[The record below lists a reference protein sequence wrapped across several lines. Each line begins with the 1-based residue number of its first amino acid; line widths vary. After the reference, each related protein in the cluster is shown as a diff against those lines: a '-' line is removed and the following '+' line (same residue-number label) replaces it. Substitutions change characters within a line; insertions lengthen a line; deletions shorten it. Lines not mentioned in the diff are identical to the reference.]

1 MNIPFLSLHDVTAKY
16 KDEIH
21 EAVKRVVDSGWYLQG
36 KENEQFEK
44 HYAEYIGTKH
54 CIGCANGLDALIWI
68 FRAYIELGV
77 MQPGDEVIVPANTY
91 IATILAITE
100 NGLIPVLVEPRQD
113 TLQIDDSLIEERITE
128 RTKAICI
135 VHLYGRLAYTE
146 KIGELCAKYGLK
158 LIEDNAQAHGC
169 SYRAPQSPEG
179 EVVATTMQERT
190 GVNMADPAYYPTLK
204 KRAAEMRAN
213 PTEAENILWNAL
225 SEQKLGYKIRRQHIV
240 SQYILDFAYHDC
252 RLAIE
257 LDGGYHNTEDQQ
269 YDDAVRTKNL
279 EALGWH
285 VLRFTNDEVYNNLDE
300 VLAKIKSAIESA
312 TATSPTDASPL
323 GECGAGRL
331 AKRTGSLGDAAGHSF
346 YPGKNLGAL
355 GDGGAVTTDD
365 DELAAAIRALANY
378 GSQKK
383 YVFKYTGRN
392 SRLDEIQA
400 AVLDVKLRHLDE
412 DLKARQEIA
421 DYYYD
426 HIDNPLIELPV
437 RLPHENNVYH
447 LFPILV
453 KNLPHNPLEGKS
465 SCQEYLGDSTCMG
478 DFLQVHTATSPS
490 GDCGAGLCGADS
502 LRDKLQ
508 KYLEDNGVGTVIH
521 YPIPPHLQE
530 CYQNSPFR
538 GLGGLP
544 ITELLADCEL
554 SLPISPTMTME
565 EAAEVVRLVNEFKE

>member
-16 KDEIH
+16 KAEIH
-21 EAVKRVVDSGWYLQG
+21 EAVLRVVNSGWYLQG
-36 KENEQFEK
+36 KENEQFEQ
-44 HYAEYIGTKH
+44 HYAEYIGSKH

-68 FRAYIELGV
+68 FRAYIEMGV
-77 MQPGDEVIVPANTY
+77 MKPGDEIIVPANTY

-100 NGLIPVLVEPRQD
+100 NGLVPVLVEPRKD

-146 KIGELCAKYGLK
+146 KIGELCKKYNLK

-169 SYRAPQSPEG
+169 KFEVKG
-179 EVVATTMQERT
+179 ER
-190 GVNMADPAYYPTLK
+190 
-204 KRAAEMRAN
+204 R
-213 PTEAENILWNAL
+213 EAKGKE
-225 SEQKLGYKIRRQHIV
+225 Y
-240 SQYILDFAYHDC
+240 
-252 RLAIE
+252 
-257 LDGGYHNTEDQQ
+257 
-269 YDDAVRTKNL
+269 
-279 EALGWH
+279 
-285 VLRFTNDEVYNNLDE
+285 
-300 VLAKIKSAIESA
+300 
-312 TATSPTDASPL
+312 
-323 GECGAGRL
+323 
-331 AKRTGSLGDAAGHSF
+331 KRTGSLGDAAGHSF

-365 DELAAAIRALANY
+365 DELAATIRALANY

-412 DLKARQEIA
+412 DMCLRQKIA

-426 HIDNPLIELPV
+426 HIDNPLIKLPK

-453 KNLPHNPLEGKS
+453 GGDEAIRR
-465 SCQEYLGDSTCMG
+465 LGDK
-478 DFLQVHTATSPS
+478 
-490 GDCGAGLCGADS
+490 AG

-508 KYLEDNGVGTVIH
+508 KYLEKNGVGTVIH
-521 YPIPPHLQE
+521 YPIAPHKQE
-530 CYQNSPFR
+530 CYANIAWNTPQLS
-538 GLGGLP
+538 LP
-544 ITELLADCEL
+544 ITEQIADEEL
-554 SLPISPTMTME
+554 SLPISPTMSLKD
-565 EAAEVVRLVNEFKE
+565 AEVVVKLINAWK